1 MTTEEHLNSD
11 IYLPYHTNLLYTLSP
26 SILFFYIRVCR
37 ELNNTADALYI
48 KHSNKHIQ
56 KHIYTILKPNNE
68 KVEFPNNPQKI
79 IKDNLI
85 PVLVFT

>member
-1 MTTEEHLNSD
+1 MNSD
-11 IYLPYHTNLLYTLSP
+11 IYLPYHTLISSTHCPP
-26 SILFFYIRVCR
+26 SILLFYIRVCR